1 MGHPW
6 KARLVVGIIMLLL
19 AFVGLIITDV
29 AKSAAWTYLWI
40 ISIVFAVLCLGL
52 SWYLRHHDQKLG
64 WSTIWHE
71 LFHWFG
77 MIVAIF
83 LVSRFVSIGIV
94 GRFEAALMVMTL
106 LSLTTF
112 LAGVYVDLTFVLVGV
127 VMGLFTFSSAYLAEY
142 LYTIMLPVA
151 VVAVLVLFFIL
162 RYHRKQHSSKE

>member
-6 KARLVVGIIMLLL
+6 KARLI
-19 AFVGLIITDV
+19 VGLIMLILAFIGLVITDV
-29 AKSAAWTYLWI
+29 AKGAAWTYLWI
-40 ISIVFAVLCLGL
+40 ISIVFAGLCLGL

-77 MIVAIF
+77 MVIAIF

-106 LSLTTF
+106 LSFSTF
-112 LAGVYVDLTFVLVGV
+112 LAGVYIDLTFVVIGIVL
-127 VMGLFTFSSAYLAEY
+127 GLFTFSSAYLAEY
-142 LYTIMLPVA
+142 LYTIMLPIAVAAA
-151 VVAVLVLFFIL
+151 VVLYFVIRLK
-162 RYHRKQHSSKE
+162 RKKHLEE